1 LPFTPRV
8 LGSFRDVSSGVN
20 GTLRANVT
28 GAPIHLSDPTTFEW
42 FNTAAFCAPGS
53 SPGCVNPDGTLFGDA
68 GRNIVEGPR
77 QVTLNM
83 ALNKTF
89 EIKDFRALELR
100 VQASNVFNIAQ
111 FAAINT
117 VVNSPIYGQVTGTG
131 SMRRLSMVA
140 RFRF

>member
-1 LPFTPRV
+1 
-8 LGSFRDVSSGVN
+8 
-20 GTLRANVT
+20 
-28 GAPIHLSDPTTFEW
+28 
-42 FNTAAFCAPGS
+42 
-53 SPGCVNPDGTLFGDA
+53 VNPDGTLFGDA